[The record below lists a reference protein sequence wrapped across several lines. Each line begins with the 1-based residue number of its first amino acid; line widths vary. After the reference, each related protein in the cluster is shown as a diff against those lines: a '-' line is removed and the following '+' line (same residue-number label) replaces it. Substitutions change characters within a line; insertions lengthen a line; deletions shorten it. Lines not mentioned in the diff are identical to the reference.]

1 MIGSQKN
8 SYGISLSLREWLVCI
23 FATLTLVFT
32 AWSLGGYKTWALH
45 LLFAGG
51 MGTFL
56 ASVLPMP
63 RSWNGYDQQHGNL
76 RNFKR
81 LLLQPFFW
89 TGLFFLVYILIQY
102 FNPSVVQVFGEKSWW
117 VERMTPPLGANLPSS
132 VKADYE
138 TMNALRTFVIQ
149 ASAISLAC
157 GILVGIQRRKS
168 ALIILWSFVT
178 SGVVMGFIAILQ
190 KLSSTDKILWI
201 VGVVNKHSWG
211 TFAYRNQA
219 AAFLILVI
227 IISCLL
233 YFYYLK
239 KPNVL
244 SAKGGPHLLCLLYIF
259 ILFSSIWLALSRGG
273 IIIGCVLVLAF
284 LILALLKNIF
294 HWRTYRDCGPLLL
307 FIAILFGG
315 GIFILQLSDWGSI
328 EKRKEHLKEIIAD
341 IGVYDR
347 TLSSKATWEMAQ
359 DRLSFGWGAGS
370 FRYVFPIYQKEH
382 KKIWYHAK
390 WKKKGWQG
398 RRIYNYAHNDWLQF
412 LAEYGVLGCCFL
424 GGIFLCLVLSAAKL
438 FAFNKSAGCLILIGI
453 ILVFV
458 HNFVD
463 FIFSSP
469 AYWSGFLGSLFLIIK
484 LFDLEENFLDT
495 GKKYGLT
502 KTL

>member
-1 MIGSQKN
+1 MIFLLVVMSGSQKN
-8 SYGISLSLREWLVCI
+8 SYGIPLSLREWLVCI

-56 ASVLPMP
+56 ASIFPMP
-63 RSWNGYDQQHGNL
+63 KSWNGYDQQHGNL
-76 RNFKR
+76 KNLKR

-89 TGLFFLVYILIQY
+89 AGLCFLVYILIQY
-102 FNPSVVQVFGEKSWW
+102 FNPSIVQVFGEKSWW

-157 GILVGIQRRKS
+157 GVLVGIQRRKS

-178 SGVVMGFIAILQ
+178 SGVAMGFIAILQ

-201 VGVVNKHSWG
+201 VDVANKHPWG

-239 KPNVL
+239 KLNTL
-244 SAKGGPHLLCLLYIF
+244 SNNGGPHLLCLLYIF

-273 IIIGCVLVLAF
+273 IVIASSLGLVF
-284 LILALLKNIF
+284 FILTLMKNIF
-294 HWRTYRDCGPLLL
+294 DWQFHRNWRPVFIGIIFLGSCL
-307 FIAILFGG
+307 FIA
-315 GIFILQLSDWGSI
+315 QLSDWDAFD
-328 EKRKEHLKEIIAD
+328 KRMQHFKEIKANIKT
-341 IGVYDR
+341 YDR
-347 TLSSKATWEMAQ
+347 TLSSTATWDMAK
-359 DRLSFGWGAGS
+359 DRLFFGWGAGS
-370 FRYVFPIYQKEH
+370 FRYIFPIYQKEY

-390 WKKKGWQG
+390 WKKKGWLG

-412 LAEYGVLGCCFL
+412 LAEYGALGCAFL
-424 GGIFLCLVLSAAKL
+424 GGLFMCICISGIKL
-438 FAFNKSAGCLILIGI
+438 FAITKSAGCLMLCGISLIFI
-453 ILVFV
+453 

-469 AYWSGFLGSLFLIIK
+469 AYWVAFLGSIFLISR
-484 LFDLEENFLDT
+484 LFEMGNKNSKVT
-495 GKKYGLT
+495 Q
-502 KTL
+502 